1 MSPDKMRKRR
11 NDGLTLLADGWPS
24 RAVASALGCSH
35 VAVLK
40 WKRNAERGDTDIR
53 WDRHGTGGRRWADD
67 DCRRDR
73 ASHAARKDPLHLMR
87 VALKRCPGWLTR
99 EAVSMACL
107 RMSTGT
113 LPRLIDGVV
122 VRRWNTTS
130 IPVAFGIHRFILLPS
145 EDDFFATWPALTAML
160 TYQLNN
166 LAFRQGPDDAWIAPP
181 EDVALR
187 ALKRHRRWPLP
198 EL

>member
-1 MSPDKMRKRR
+1 MRKRR
-11 NDGLTLLADGWPS
+11 KEGLTLLAEGWPL
-24 RAVASALGCSH
+24 RAVASALDCSH

-40 WKRNAERGDTDIR
+40 WKRSAERGDTDIR
-53 WDRHGTGGRRWADD
+53 WDRHGTGGRRWADH

-73 ASHAARKDPLHLMR
+73 ASRVARKDPRHPIRM
-87 VALKRCPGWLTR
+87 ALKRCPGWLTR
-99 EAVSMACL
+99 EAVSKACL

-113 LPRLIDGVV
+113 LPRAVEGVV
-122 VRRWNTTS
+122 VRRWTIAS
-130 IPVAFGIHRFILLPS
+130 MPVAFGIHRHMPLPS
-145 EDDFFATWPALTAML
+145 EHEEDDFFAPWSSIPAML

-166 LAFRQGPDDAWIAPP
+166 LEFRRGPDDTWIAPP

-187 ALKRHRRWPLP
+187 ALKRHRMWPLP